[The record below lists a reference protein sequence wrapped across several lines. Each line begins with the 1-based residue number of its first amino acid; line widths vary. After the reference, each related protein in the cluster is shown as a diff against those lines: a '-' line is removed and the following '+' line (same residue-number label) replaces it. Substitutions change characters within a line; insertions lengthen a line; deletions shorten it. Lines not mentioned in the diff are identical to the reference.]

1 MPLVGEKSEPYGV
14 SNPHPGF
21 GKDDNIKNEAGH
33 TEYPMYVHKFD
44 EKGKVLESV
53 ILQSED
59 DEVPEGFSAVWVK
72 PKAEAKPKAKP
83 AGWDK

>member
-1 MPLVGEKSEPYGV
+1 MPMIGEKPEPFGV

-21 GKDDNIKNEAGH
+21 GKDDNIANEFGH
-33 TEYPMYVHKFD
+33 TTYPMYVHKFD

-53 ILQSED
+53 IVQSED
-59 DEVPEGFSAVWVK
+59 DEIPKGFGAVWVK

-83 AGWDK
+83 TGWDK